1 MSEAF
6 NSAVLTDPLVFVLC
20 RAAVKLAYDPLN
32 STELALKP
40 GQAVL
45 VTEKDIVAKFSK
57 GMIEGTG
64 VLGLFPNACV
74 EFAKSATF

>member
-1 MSEAF
+1 MVSSIV
-6 NSAVLTDPLVFVLC
+6 NLLTTITVFVLC
-20 RAAVKLAYDPLN
+20 RAVAKQAYDPLN

-40 GQAVL
+40 GQTVL
-45 VTEKDIVAKFSK
+45 VTEKDVVAQFSK

-74 EFAKSATF
+74 DFTKTATF